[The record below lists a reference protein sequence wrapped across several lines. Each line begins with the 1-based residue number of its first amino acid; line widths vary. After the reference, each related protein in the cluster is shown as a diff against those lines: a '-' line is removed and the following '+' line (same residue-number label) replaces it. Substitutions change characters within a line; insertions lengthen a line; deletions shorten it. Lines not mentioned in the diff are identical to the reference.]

1 MSEDPQ
7 LMIRSESARYFLTGP
22 INDLLLIT
30 DITAMS
36 FLPQLME
43 SNSWESPGESTWRTQ
58 SRWGG
63 PAHRGPGSHSERL
76 RGRLGIG
83 INAREGERNSR
94 CSLKYRCTDGGETE
108 ESNPEQ
114 IHTAQLLNRWH
125 YDDHIAQ
132 QMEYFRGDECP
143 MPALQLRVT
152 FRGANTCL
160 VSGQRA

>member
-58 SRWGG
+58 SRRGG

-83 INAREGERNSR
+83 IDAREGERNSR
-94 CSLKYRCTDGGETE
+94 CSLKYRCTDGRERGI
-108 ESNPEQ
+108 ESRTNPHSTTSQ
-114 IHTAQLLNRWH
+114 PLTLWWSHRTANGIFQGRW
-125 YDDHIAQ
+125 
-132 QMEYFRGDECP
+132 
-143 MPALQLRVT
+143 
-152 FRGANTCL
+152 
-160 VSGQRA
+160 VSHASSPTACDL